1 MAQTIWL
8 SSLVR
13 AEEEIKKLISQMK
26 AYGIEINGHFWED
39 NLANMAWMSPREE
52 LIKSEVALWL
62 ILAEQKILTTP
73 TIRYGLSL
81 LAITVQAN
89 RGLSFPIIILLR
101 EGTPLSA
108 EALPT
113 SLKGVEFLSLADVAL
128 PAKVVARVHAPRPAV
143 PSEYR
148 LDVYGNAQI
157 GQWFE
162 IGPTQA
168 TWSGAMFGISEGEI
182 NFHAVGRRG
191 FLPERAVLNYPL
203 KGIKVNWRGK
213 EYIAWAAQNEINTQN
228 SYFIKVKGF
237 PDSILFGPYVQGEEA
252 EVYVVNIK

>member
-1 MAQTIWL
+1 MAKSIWL

-13 AEEEIKKLISQMK
+13 AEEEIKKLITQMK
-26 AYGIEINGHFWED
+26 TYGIEVNGHFWED

-52 LIKSEVALWL
+52 LIKPEVALWL
-62 ILAEQKILTTP
+62 ILADEQSLTTP

-89 RGLSFPIIILLR
+89 RGLSFPIIVLLT
-101 EGTPLSA
+101 EGTPPA
-108 EALPT
+108 AADLPT
-113 SLKGVEFLSLADVAL
+113 SLKSVEFLSLADTAL
-128 PAKVVARVHAPRPAV
+128 PAKLVAKVHAPSP
-143 PSEYR
+143 PISSEYR

-168 TWSGAMFGISEGEI
+168 TWSGAMFGISVGEI
-182 NFHAVGRRG
+182 TFHAVGQKG

-203 KGIKVNWRGK
+203 KGIKLNLGEK
-213 EYIAWAAQNEINTQN
+213 EFVAWAVQNEINSQS
-228 SYFIKVKGF
+228 SYFVKVKGF
-237 PDSILFGPYVQGEEA
+237 PDAILFGPYAQGEET
-252 EVYVVNIK
+252 EVYVVRIK

>member
-1 MAQTIWL
+1 MAKKIWL

-13 AEEEIKKLISQMK
+13 AEEDIKKIITQMK
-26 AYGIEINGHFWED
+26 TYGIEVHGHFWED

-62 ILAEQKILTTP
+62 ILADQKSLAAP

-89 RGLSFPIIILLR
+89 KGLSFPIITLLI
-101 EGTPLSA
+101 EGTPLPQES
-108 EALPT
+108 LPT
-113 SLKGVEFLSLADVAL
+113 SLKNMEFLTLPDPAL
-128 PAKVVARVHAPRPAV
+128 PAKLVARIHT
-143 PSEYR
+143 PSPSISTEYR

-162 IGPTQA
+162 IGPTQG
-168 TWSGAMFGISEGEI
+168 TWAGAMFGISAGEI
-182 NFHAVGRRG
+182 TFHAVGRKG

-203 KGIKVNWRGK
+203 RGIKLNFRQK
-213 EYIAWAAQNEINTQN
+213 EYVAWAAQNEIDTQS
-228 SYFIKVKGF
+228 SYFVKVKGF
-237 PDSILFGPYVQGEEA
+237 PDSILFGPYAQGEEA
-252 EVYVVNIK
+252 EVFVVNVK

>member
-1 MAQTIWL
+1 MAKTIWL

-26 AYGIEINGHFWED
+26 TYGIEVNGHFWED
-39 NLANMAWMSPREE
+39 NLVNMAWMSAREE

-62 ILAEQKILTTP
+62 ILADQKSLATS

-89 RGLSFPIIILLR
+89 RGLSFPIIIILM
-101 EGTPLSA
+101 EGTPLPIES
-108 EALPT
+108 LST
-113 SLKGVEFLSLADVAL
+113 SLQNVEFLSLEDPVL
-128 PAKVVARVHAPRPAV
+128 PAKLVAKVHAPWPKVSA
-143 PSEYR
+143 EYR

-182 NFHAVGRRG
+182 TFHAVGPKG

-203 KGIKVNWRGK
+203 KGIKINLGEK
-213 EYIAWAAQNEINTQN
+213 EYLAWAAQNEINTQS
-228 SYFIKVKGF
+228 SYFVKVKGF
-237 PDSILFGPYVQGEEA
+237 PDSILFGPYAQGEEA
-252 EVYVVNIK
+252 ELFVVKIK

>member
-1 MAQTIWL
+1 MAKTIWL

-13 AEEEIKKLISQMK
+13 AEEEIKKLITQMK
-26 AYGIEINGHFWED
+26 TYGIEVNGHFWED
-39 NLANMAWMSPREE
+39 NVANMAWMSPREE
-52 LIKSEVALWL
+52 LIKSEIALWL
-62 ILAEQKILTTP
+62 ILADQKSLSMP

-89 RGLSFPIIILLR
+89 RGLSFPIIILLI
-101 EGTPLSA
+101 EGTPFSA
-108 EALPT
+108 GDLPT
-113 SLKGVEFLSLADVAL
+113 SLKSIEFMSLTDTAL
-128 PAKVVARVHAPRPAV
+128 PAKLVAKVHAPWPKLS
-143 PSEYR
+143 PEYR

-162 IGPTQA
+162 IGPTQT

-182 NFHAVGRRG
+182 TFHAVGRKG

-203 KGIKVNWRGK
+203 KGIKLNLGGK
-213 EYIAWAAQNEINTQN
+213 EYVAWAAQNEINSQS
-228 SYFIKVKGF
+228 SYFVKVKGF
-237 PDSILFGPYVQGEEA
+237 PDSILFGPYAQGEEA